1 MYTLDRLG
9 SHYPLLDLHPN
20 GIRYLSNNDQLV
32 YDFVYYHSNRYY
44 QLQSN
49 RSHLKYRQRSET
61 SRFLK
66 IKNDLLEQHY
76 EQLRQHI
83 QEVNTLRLEFVQEME
98 NLQDLMHTDQTKAK
112 NYVEKILEEAKNF
125 EMLCSF
131 CNHQVTNLIL
141 ARYQKLAAKRNIQ
154 ITFQADLP
162 EELPINDDDLAQLL
176 IHALEHSF
184 RETHAIENPL
194 YRKIYLSIHEQ
205 EEHFVIC
212 CEHSAHYDTNL
223 FSRGITEELDDQERF
238 DLMMMKDVADRY
250 TGTLTQEKDTFI
262 DRITV
267 QLSRNY
273 PNPV

>member
-1 MYTLDRLG
+1 M
-9 SHYPLLDLHPN
+9 
-20 GIRYLSNNDQLV
+20 
-32 YDFVYYHSNRYY
+32 
-44 QLQSN
+44 
-49 RSHLKYRQRSET
+49 
-61 SRFLK
+61 
-66 IKNDLLEQHY
+66 
-76 EQLRQHI
+76 
-83 QEVNTLRLEFVQEME
+83 
-98 NLQDLMHTDQTKAK
+98 
-112 NYVEKILEEAKNF
+112 
-125 EMLCSF
+125 
-131 CNHQVTNLIL
+131 
-141 ARYQKLAAKRNIQ
+141 
-154 ITFQADLP
+154 
-162 EELPINDDDLAQLL
+162 

>member
-1 MYTLDRLG
+1 M
-9 SHYPLLDLHPN
+9 
-20 GIRYLSNNDQLV
+20 
-32 YDFVYYHSNRYY
+32 
-44 QLQSN
+44 
-49 RSHLKYRQRSET
+49 
-61 SRFLK
+61 
-66 IKNDLLEQHY
+66 
-76 EQLRQHI
+76 
-83 QEVNTLRLEFVQEME
+83 
-98 NLQDLMHTDQTKAK
+98 
-112 NYVEKILEEAKNF
+112 
-125 EMLCSF
+125 
-131 CNHQVTNLIL
+131 TNLIL

-184 RETHAIENPL
+184 RNSCH
-194 YRKIYLSIHEQ
+194 RKSTVSKNLFVDTRTR
-205 EEHFVIC
+205 EHFVIC

>member
-32 YDFVYYHSNRYY
+32 YDFIYYHSNRYY

-112 NYVEKILEEAKNF
+112 NYVEKILEEAKI
-125 EMLCSF
+125 S
-131 CNHQVTNLIL
+131 
-141 ARYQKLAAKRNIQ
+141 K
-154 ITFQADLP
+154 
-162 EELPINDDDLAQLL
+162 
-176 IHALEHSF
+176 
-184 RETHAIENPL
+184 
-194 YRKIYLSIHEQ
+194 
-205 EEHFVIC
+205 C
-212 CEHSAHYDTNL
+212 CVL
-223 FSRGITEELDDQERF
+223 FATTR
-238 DLMMMKDVADRY
+238 
-250 TGTLTQEKDTFI
+250 
-262 DRITV
+262 
-267 QLSRNY
+267 
-273 PNPV
+273 

>member
-1 MYTLDRLG
+1 M
-9 SHYPLLDLHPN
+9 
-20 GIRYLSNNDQLV
+20 
-32 YDFVYYHSNRYY
+32 
-44 QLQSN
+44 
-49 RSHLKYRQRSET
+49 
-61 SRFLK
+61 
-66 IKNDLLEQHY
+66 
-76 EQLRQHI
+76 
-83 QEVNTLRLEFVQEME
+83 
-98 NLQDLMHTDQTKAK
+98 
-112 NYVEKILEEAKNF
+112 EKILEEAKNF

-154 ITFQADLP
+154 ITLQADLP

-194 YRKIYLSIHEQ
+194 YRKNL
-205 EEHFVIC
+205 FV
-212 CEHSAHYDTNL
+212 DTRTRRNISSFVANIVCVTIQNL

-238 DLMMMKDVADRY
+238 DLMMMKRRSGSLHRNTNA
-250 TGTLTQEKDTFI
+250 GKDTFI

>member
-1 MYTLDRLG
+1 M
-9 SHYPLLDLHPN
+9 
-20 GIRYLSNNDQLV
+20 
-32 YDFVYYHSNRYY
+32 
-44 QLQSN
+44 
-49 RSHLKYRQRSET
+49 
-61 SRFLK
+61 
-66 IKNDLLEQHY
+66 
-76 EQLRQHI
+76 
-83 QEVNTLRLEFVQEME
+83 
-98 NLQDLMHTDQTKAK
+98 
-112 NYVEKILEEAKNF
+112 
-125 EMLCSF
+125 
-131 CNHQVTNLIL
+131 TNLIL

-250 TGTLTQEKDTFI
+250 TGTLTQEKILSLIGSLFNSLEIT
-262 DRITV
+262 RILYKNGSIIYGTDESELIL
-267 QLSRNY
+267 QPHFHFRY
-273 PNPV
+273 

>member
-1 MYTLDRLG
+1 M
-9 SHYPLLDLHPN
+9 
-20 GIRYLSNNDQLV
+20 
-32 YDFVYYHSNRYY
+32 
-44 QLQSN
+44 
-49 RSHLKYRQRSET
+49 
-61 SRFLK
+61 
-66 IKNDLLEQHY
+66 
-76 EQLRQHI
+76 
-83 QEVNTLRLEFVQEME
+83 
-98 NLQDLMHTDQTKAK
+98 A
-112 NYVEKILEEAKNF
+112 EAKNF